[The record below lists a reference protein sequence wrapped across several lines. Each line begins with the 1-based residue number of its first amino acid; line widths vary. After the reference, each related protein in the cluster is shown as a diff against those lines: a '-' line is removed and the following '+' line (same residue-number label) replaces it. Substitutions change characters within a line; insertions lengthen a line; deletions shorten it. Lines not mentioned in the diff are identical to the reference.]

1 MDGTRASLERRLTTD
16 PEIEDLLV
24 EMSLVQGVSELFTDD
39 VSQLEMRISECL
51 SRPESLRPFV
61 VSAAANVASYQ
72 AIYAFDFASARRWQ
86 EWALPYHQ
94 RTTGPFS
101 VMYGYCFAG
110 IAAMEQL
117 DVTAAE
123 DYFRKA
129 QQRARTIAGNSSH
142 AQRLTGAI
150 LGDHLVEAERLLD
163 ESHKLGSEGGVVD
176 FMLAA
181 YGTGARIKALRG
193 DVESAEQLLREGA
206 EIATTLSLGRLAA
219 RIENERVR
227 AGLDRGTLPRCT
239 APCGGS

>member
-24 EMSLVQGVSELFTDD
+24 EMSLVQGVSELFADD

-51 SRPESLRPFV
+51 SRPESLWPFV

-129 QQRARTIAGNSSH
+129 QQLARTIAGNLSH
-142 AQRLTGAI
+142 AHRLAGAI
-150 LGDHLVEAERLLD
+150 LGDLLYEQGHLVEAERLLD

-176 FMLAA
+176 FMLDRPAN
-181 YGTGARIKALRG
+181 
-193 DVESAEQLLREGA
+193 DDH
-206 EIATTLSLGRLAA
+206 LSRRVVGRVGH
-219 RIENERVR
+219 R
-227 AGLDRGTLPRCT
+227 
-239 APCGGS
+239 